1 MKNATFPLVK
11 RTCYSLFTLGFIL
24 LLTACN
30 NKPSKDKTNTTEPN
44 NLAKF
49 ETIYWNVKAIH
60 PNGQS
65 LDIKMF
71 DNAGEGFDIKAIQ
84 NSDQDYLMDV
94 KAMVNDEIL
103 PVKIL
108 VSENQ
113 FTPVVA
119 ITNSGSAYKLKA
131 VTPEGEELE
140 IIGVA
145 RYGNIVIMKALTKKG
160 KFYGVKAIS
169 PTGQLNDIKGIKVNS
184 QDREM
189 TLKGHSIYAHVKAMH
204 PSDNED
210 HFILPK
216 KNITKGAYKSDF
228 ETIIWNIKAI
238 TPDGKNLDIKA
249 IDPKGNTFDVSAVQ
263 DSKQHSFLNIKVF
276 VEGVEL
282 PVKIMQRAASDTYS
296 PIKAIGPDGTIYDIK
311 ALTEDQK
318 KLDVKGISRSG
329 NIIHVKAI
337 NENGEHYAVKAFA
350 PDGKLNAV
358 KGIKIFDRPVEMKV
372 QDHPVYAHLKA
383 ISQ

>member
-1 MKNATFPLVK
+1 MKISNLSFIKT
-11 RTCYSLFTLGFIL
+11 TCYNVFIIGFLF

-30 NKPSKDKTNTTEPN
+30 NGPSKDKTNKTATKDTV
-44 NLAKF
+44 KF

-71 DNAGEGFDIKAIQ
+71 DNAGESFDIKAIQ
-84 NSDQDYLMDV
+84 NSDQDNLLDV
-94 KAMVNDEIL
+94 KAIVDGEIL
-103 PVKIL
+103 PVKVL
-108 VSENQ
+108 VSKNQ
-113 FTPVVA
+113 YTPVVA
-119 ITNSGSAYKLKA
+119 ITDAGSAYKLKA
-131 VTPEGEELE
+131 ITPEGEEFE
-140 IIGVA
+140 IIGVV
-145 RYGNIVIMKALTKKG
+145 RFGNVVIIKALTSKG

-169 PTGQLNDIKGIKVNS
+169 PTGQLNDIKGIKINS

-210 HFILPK
+210 NFTLPK
-216 KNITKGAYKSDF
+216 KNITKGPYKSNF
-228 ETIIWNIKAI
+228 ERIIWNIKAI

-249 IDPKGNTFDVSAVQ
+249 IDAKGNIFDVKAIQ
-263 DSKQHSFLNIKVF
+263 DSKQHSFMDIKAL
-276 VEGVEL
+276 VEGTEL
-282 PVKIMQRAASDTYS
+282 PVKILQRSTSEEYA
-296 PIKAIGPDGTIYDIK
+296 PIKAIGTDGTIYDIK

-318 KLDVKGISRSG
+318 KLDIKGISRSG

-337 NENGEHYAVKAFA
+337 DENGEFYGVKAFA

-358 KGIKIFDRPVEMKV
+358 KGIKIFNRTVEMKV
-372 QDHPVYAHLKA
+372 QGHPVYAHLKA